1 MAARH
6 EITCVN
12 KRDRPN
18 PYERITHVG
27 GRTGAEGNG
36 GAWKITQ
43 EAAIQ
48 GIESGKWSFYVTR
61 GGGTV
66 DVVVAVSAHGN
77 KYIKTTADGADPNNL
92 LSLSECP

>member
-1 MAARH
+1 MAATH

-27 GRTGAEGNG
+27 GKTGSESG
-36 GAWKITQ
+36 GPWKITQ

-48 GIESGKWSFYVTR
+48 GIENGTWAFYVTR
-61 GGGTV
+61 KGKRV
-66 DVVVAVSAHGN
+66 DVIVAKSQHGN
-77 KYIKTTADGADPNNL
+77 KYIKTTADGEEPNNL
-92 LSLSECP
+92 LSLPECP